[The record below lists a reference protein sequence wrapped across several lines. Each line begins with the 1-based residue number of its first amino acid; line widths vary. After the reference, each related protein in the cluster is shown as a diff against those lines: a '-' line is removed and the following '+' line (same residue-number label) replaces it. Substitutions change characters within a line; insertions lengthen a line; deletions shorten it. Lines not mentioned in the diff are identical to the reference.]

1 MAKAV
6 RPPLDH
12 LLALSDDTG
21 IIQHATLDVP
31 NRATGYCTDDVSRAF
46 MFAVQRLRAE
56 PTNTTLKKLAGIY
69 LAFLSDAQ
77 LPDGWFHN
85 FMGYDRRWIDE
96 RGTQDSF
103 GRALWSLG
111 YGMRFTRRKSWR
123 EVCARLMNEALPR
136 LGELAFLRS
145 DAYAILGLWHSH
157 KSGGSEHVAYLDAIR
172 ALASEL
178 RASYET
184 HNVADWRWFEDV
196 MTYDNARLCEA
207 AIRAGEAL
215 RDRELVE
222 IGIAS
227 LRFYC
232 SIVIEDGIF
241 VPIGNQGWYQRSQK
255 RARYGQQPLEAVAL
269 IDAALAAH
277 ECTNDPSFLT
287 AARVGWLW
295 YYGHNT
301 AAATLVEDG
310 GCHDGIDEGGV
321 NPNMGAESTLA
332 YLSAAAS
339 VCEAEK
345 AFTSNVNAQ

>member
-1 MAKAV
+1 MTKAV

-21 IIQHATLDVP
+21 IIQHATFDVP
-31 NRATGYCTDDVSRAF
+31 HRATGYCTDDVSRAF
-46 MFAVQRLRAE
+46 MLAIQRLRAE
-56 PTNTTLKKLAGIY
+56 PTNGTLKRLAGIY

-85 FMGYDRRWIDE
+85 FMSYDREWIDE

-111 YGMRFTRRKSWR
+111 YGMHFARRKSWR
-123 EVCARLMNEALPR
+123 EVCARQLNKALPR
-136 LGELAFLRS
+136 LGELAYLRS
-145 DAYAILGLWHSH
+145 DAYAILGLWHAH
-157 KSGGSEHVAYLDAIR
+157 KSGSSEGAAYLDAMR
-172 ALASEL
+172 TLAGEL

-184 HNVADWRWFEDV
+184 HNVADWRWFEEL

-215 RDRELVE
+215 RDRELIE
-222 IGIAS
+222 IGLES
-227 LRFYC
+227 LRFYS
-232 SIVIEDGIF
+232 SIVIEDDIF
-241 VPIGNQGWYQRSQK
+241 VPIGNQGWYQRGQK
-255 RARYGQQPLEAVAL
+255 RARYGQQPLEAAAL

-277 ECTNDPSFLT
+277 EGTNDPSFLA
-287 AARVGWLW
+287 AARAGWLW

-310 GCHDGIDEGGV
+310 ACHDGIDEGSV
-321 NPNMGAESTLA
+321 NANMGAESTIA
-332 YLSAAAS
+332 YLSAAATM
-339 VCEAEK
+339 CEAEN